1 MSVFMSINRL
11 ESLLHETSK
20 IPDHA
25 IVTLT
30 VSVISHRHVFLNE
43 PTADHPSDTNYA
55 GQDGT
60 RLHRFRVVD
69 SHSLIVMISIKKMCK
84 CIHSEM

>member
-30 VSVISHRHVFLNE
+30 VGIISHRRVFLNE
-43 PTADHPSDTNYA
+43 PTADHPGDTNYA
-55 GQDGT
+55 GQDET
-60 RLHRFRVVD
+60 RLHLFKVVD
-69 SHSLIVMISIKKMCK
+69 SHSLIVMISIKKMCTPR
-84 CIHSEM
+84 